1 MRRKKDYRLNYTR
14 VGSMSERERA
24 GKRKLRIWLTA
35 GVAILAIAAVI
46 VGVFLWSRR
55 RQETAKTLGTAS
67 KIVGSE
73 SGTAEEGLHSEEQTD
88 SNPSGSVEEE
98 SQKDTAVSNSTGKEH
113 SNTQDVAAS
122 NQEREQ
128 ADSVK
133 IKGIYVTGPMAGSK
147 GFDNLLTLVDT
158 TELNA
163 MVIDVKN
170 DDGKVTWNLSEGTA
184 KEIGACA
191 GYVSDMEGFMA
202 LLKEHHIYTI
212 ARIACFKDPILA
224 REKSELGL
232 KKPDGTA
239 VTDGNGLAWVNP
251 CRQEV
256 WDYLVE
262 LGREAAKIGFDEVQ
276 FDYVRFPIG
285 KDAREADYGMEMTS
299 RQKRLTIRNFLSYAT
314 TSLHEE
320 GIQISADVF
329 GTIIGNEEDADQ
341 VGQEYDVLGRVVD
354 AVCPMVYPS
363 HYASGVFGLEVP
375 DANPYETIAGAMA
388 GSVEELELVPEEN
401 RATVR
406 PWLQAFT
413 ATWVKGHI
421 PYGGE
426 QIRAQIQAVY
436 DAGYEEWILW
446 NASNKYS
453 ADGLEPAQ
461 E

>member
-1 MRRKKDYRLNYTR
+1 MRRKKNYRLNYTR
-14 VGSMSERERA
+14 VGSMSEQEKT

-35 GVAILAIAAVI
+35 GVAILVIAAVI
-46 VGVFLWSRR
+46 AGVFLWSRR

-67 KIVGSE
+67 KIVDSE
-73 SGTAEEGLHSEEQTD
+73 SGTAEEGLHSKEQAGISASD
-88 SNPSGSVEEE
+88 SAKET
-98 SQKDTAVSNSTGKEH
+98 SQKDTEVPNSTEKEH

-122 NQEREQ
+122 NQEKEQ

-133 IKGIYVTGPMAGSK
+133 IKGIYVTGPMAGNK

-170 DDGKVTWNLSEGTA
+170 DDGKVTWNLAEGTA

-224 REKSELGL
+224 REKTELAL

-320 GIQISADVF
+320 EIQVSADVF

>member
-46 VGVFLWSRR
+46 VGAFLWSRR

-67 KIVGSE
+67 KIVNSE

-122 NQEREQ
+122 NQEKEQ
-128 ADSVK
+128 TDSVK

-170 DDGKVTWNLSEGTA
+170 DDGKVTWNLAEGTA

-251 CRQEV
+251 CR
-256 WDYLVE
+256 
-262 LGREAAKIGFDEVQ
+262 I
-276 FDYVRFPIG
+276 
-285 KDAREADYGMEMTS
+285 
-299 RQKRLTIRNFLSYAT
+299 
-314 TSLHEE
+314 
-320 GIQISADVF
+320 
-329 GTIIGNEEDADQ
+329 
-341 VGQEYDVLGRVVD
+341 
-354 AVCPMVYPS
+354 
-363 HYASGVFGLEVP
+363 
-375 DANPYETIAGAMA
+375 
-388 GSVEELELVPEEN
+388 
-401 RATVR
+401 
-406 PWLQAFT
+406 T
-413 ATWVKGHI
+413 AW
-421 PYGGE
+421 
-426 QIRAQIQAVY
+426 R
-436 DAGYEEWILW
+436 
-446 NASNKYS
+446 
-453 ADGLEPAQ
+453 
-461 E
+461 